1 MVRGGNL
8 KKGLLILFALLLLFV
23 VVLQFPI
30 VQKTTARV
38 STSIY
43 VNNKYKDKELDYQFV
58 EYSPQFG
65 NYFVHFKTKSG
76 EKFSIE
82 VSPKIFPTNI
92 IYDPFNPPG
101 P

>member
-1 MVRGGNL
+1 M
-8 KKGLLILFALLLLFV
+8 
-23 VVLQFPI
+23 VLQFPI

-43 VNNKYKDKELDYQFV
+43 VNSKYKDKEPDYQFV

-65 NYFVHFKTKSG
+65 NYFVHYKIKVG

-82 VSPKIFPTNI
+82 VSPKIFPTI
-92 IYDPFNPPG
+92 IMYDPFNKPG
-101 P
+101 L